1 MSTQPLAIARNTSID
16 HSESTF
22 VVSLDSTQGDF
33 TSLQSA
39 IDALPA
45 TGGKIFVKA
54 GVYPLL
60 NTISM
65 KQSNIQIQG
74 EGMGITSFVAQ
85 ASMSGA
91 TPAIEALSTTSDGTA
106 RALTADTT
114 PGDTTIRTAPT
125 DAATFN
131 SGDFVLLYSNKSVDT
146 EDAAKHAGEIK
157 QVVSVDPVTGILT
170 LDDVIFDTYTQAD
183 SAQVVRI
190 TMLRNLTFSDFSASS
205 LATSSQLNRGF
216 THFRFVENL
225 QIERLEVHHAFFT
238 GIHLQSARNSAISGC
253 YVHHIRDVVS
263 TDPPNPA
270 NARYG
275 IVIGC
280 ASQNVTVSGCRFSHT
295 RHAVTTGGSSGKN
308 SNGVQR
314 NLVISNCTSM
324 LTDTAHFD
332 THQPAENVTYI
343 GCVADGGQPA
353 QSAALGFQMRAANS
367 SIIGCSV
374 LRAIGRGIM
383 IFGPASSGAVI
394 SGNMV
399 AGVKAIG
406 TTEGTGIY
414 FDAAGN
420 SNHSVAGNVIK
431 DCEGSAIENAGA
443 INQLV
448 ISGNAIQN
456 VNTVVAGPTVRL
468 ANAGSVAV
476 NNSGYNPVGAI
487 TNPWPKT
494 GTDLTNR
501 VNGGTA
507 SPQSGVTYTIRQTPK
522 TVVVSGGNISAIA
535 VNGLTTGTTSGAFK
549 LGVGETITIV
559 YQSPPQTRVFA
570 E

>member
-1 MSTQPLAIARNTSID
+1 MSNQSLDTSID
-16 HSESTF
+16 HFESTF
-22 VVSLDSTQGDF
+22 VVSLDSTHGDF
-33 TSLQSA
+33 TSLQPA
-39 IDALPA
+39 IDALPT

-54 GVYPLL
+54 GVYPLV
-60 NTISM
+60 NTISI
-65 KQSNIQIQG
+65 KQSNVQIQG
-74 EGMGITSFVAQ
+74 EGMGITNFVAQ

-91 TPAIEALSTTSDGTA
+91 TPAFEVFSTASDGTA

-114 PGDTTIRTAPT
+114 PGDTTIQTAPT

-146 EDAAKHAGEIK
+146 EVTAKHAGEIK
-157 QVVSVDPVTGILT
+157 QIVTVDPVTGILT
-170 LDDVIFDTYTQAD
+170 LDDVIFDTYTQVD
-183 SAQVVRI
+183 SAEVVRI
-190 TMLRNLTFSDFSASS
+190 TMLRNLSFSDFSVSS

-225 QIERLEVHHAFFT
+225 QIERLEVHDAFFT

-253 YVHHIRDVVS
+253 YVHHIQDVVS

-280 ASQNVTVSGCRFSHT
+280 ASQNLTVSGCRFSHT

-314 NLVISNCTSM
+314 NLVISHCTSM

-332 THQPAENVTYI
+332 THEPAENVTYI
-343 GCVADGGQPA
+343 GCVADGGVPA

-367 SIIGCSV
+367 SIVGCSV
-374 LRAIGRGIM
+374 LRAIGRAIM

-394 SGNMV
+394 SSNMI

-420 SNHSVAGNVIK
+420 SNHSVTGNVIK

-443 INQLV
+443 ISQLL

-456 VNTVVAGPTVRL
+456 VNTMVAGPPVLL
-468 ANAGSVAV
+468 ANPGSVVV

-487 TNPWPKT
+487 ANPWPKT
-494 GTDLTNR
+494 GTDLTNV

-507 SPQSGVTYTIRQTPK
+507 SPQSGVTYTVQQTPK
-522 TVVVSGGNISAIA
+522 TVVVSGGNVSDIA
-535 VNGLTTGTTSGAFK
+535 VNGLTTGNTSGALK
-549 LGVGETITIV
+549 LGVGETIAIV
-559 YQSPPQTRVFA
+559 YGSAPNTRVFA